1 MNRWDGDLVGG
12 MNMNMNETARQ
23 QRMKRQARDGDV
35 RAGIKNAKM
44 LRETIGRGRKEKEK

>member
-1 MNRWDGDLVGG
+1 MNRWDGGLVGG

-23 QRMKRQARDGDV
+23 QRVKRQARDGDV

-44 LRETIGRGRKEKEK
+44 LRETIGRGRREKEK